1 MKRPRE
7 IVESSLLVALAVV
20 LFLASYVLPV
30 VGMVFAFLCPA
41 PLVVLGLRHN
51 LARAL
56 LGLAVATILVSLFVG
71 ISGAFFFVLS
81 FGVLG
86 VGLGFLSKRYRNS
99 VEIIL
104 YGVLISLGGKLLLMI
119 VLAKLTGVN
128 PFDVRPEEMM
138 SIIDKVASI
147 YNNVGMSEEALN
159 TARAQMAA
167 TLEVIPKI
175 FPALLIMASAV
186 DCFLSYGVSR
196 LVLCRLGSNELPPIR
211 PFGRWSFPKS
221 IFWVFLLSGVLIFMG
236 FRGSFPE
243 LFLRIGLNLRLL
255 SSGLLMLQGLSVF
268 WFYMSYKKVKKVIRL
283 VLLGIVVLFPLLT
296 QIILIL
302 GIIDMWIDLRAKIG
316 R

>member
-1 MKRPRE
+1 
-7 IVESSLLVALAVV
+7 
-20 LFLASYVLPV
+20 
-30 VGMVFAFLCPA
+30 
-41 PLVVLGLRHN
+41 
-51 LARAL
+51 
-56 LGLAVATILVSLFVG
+56 
-71 ISGAFFFVLS
+71 
-81 FGVLG
+81 
-86 VGLGFLSKRYRNS
+86 
-99 VEIIL
+99 
-104 YGVLISLGGKLLLMI
+104 
-119 VLAKLTGVN
+119 
-128 PFDVRPEEMM
+128 
-138 SIIDKVASI
+138 
-147 YNNVGMSEEALN
+147 
-159 TARAQMAA
+159 
-167 TLEVIPKI
+167 
-175 FPALLIMASAV
+175 LIMASAV

-196 LVLCRLGSNELPPIR
+196 LVLRRLGSNELPPIR